1 MSEFIGFPREF
12 ISFFK
17 NLKKNNSKEWF
28 ENNRKDYEKYQMHF
42 FPMQLLIMRIRIIEI
57 CCHYTDG
64 LRKCSIN
71 N

>member
-12 ISFFK
+12 ISFFE

-28 ENNRKDYEKYQMHF
+28 ENNRKDYEKYQMLF

-57 CCHYTDG
+57 CCLCTDG
-64 LRKCSIN
+64 
-71 N
+71 